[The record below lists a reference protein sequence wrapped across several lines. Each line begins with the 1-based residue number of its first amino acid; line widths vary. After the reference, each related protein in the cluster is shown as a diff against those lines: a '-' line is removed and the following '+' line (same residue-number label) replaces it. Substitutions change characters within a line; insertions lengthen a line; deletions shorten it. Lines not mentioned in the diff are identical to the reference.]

1 MNFIEELEARVPFVY
16 SDSKGLPTIGIGHCL
31 TKSELSSGK
40 IIIKGIPVKYSQGL
54 TDQQIDDL
62 YDQDHRFAVDA
73 VNKHVKVTLTD
84 NQFAAL
90 TSFVFNIGAS
100 AFANSTL
107 LRKLNQGL
115 YSEVP
120 GQMRRW
126 KYEDGRISQGL
137 INRREKEIQLWLK
150 GSSSPQI

>member
-1 MNFIEELEARVPFVY
+1 MTNFIEELEGRVPFVY
-16 SDSKGLPTIGIGHCL
+16 PDSKGLPSIGIGHCL

-40 IIIKGIPVKYSQGL
+40 IMIKGVPVKYSKGL

-107 LRKLNQGL
+107 LKKLNQGL

-126 KYEDGRISQGL
+126 IYEDGKISNGL
-137 INRREKEIQLWLK
+137 TNRREKEIQLWLK
-150 GSSSPQI
+150 SNSPQI